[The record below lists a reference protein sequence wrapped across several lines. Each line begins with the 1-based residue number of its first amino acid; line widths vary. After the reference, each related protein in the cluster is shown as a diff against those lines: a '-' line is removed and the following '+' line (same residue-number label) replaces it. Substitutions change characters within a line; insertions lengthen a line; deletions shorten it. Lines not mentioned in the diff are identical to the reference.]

1 MRRNGGRLAFVLMIC
16 ALYAAAALLCAVLLL
31 RHAAALMR
39 PAGLLFRIR
48 EDTVAYAV
56 QSLAQLKTAKINA
69 PVFGAAAISLL
80 LHASFFVGAARG
92 RINRRRMTLCLAAC
106 FVPAVLACLCML
118 EVNGVRLSALLKSFL
133 PMLL

>member
-1 MRRNGGRLAFVLMIC
+1 MCKNAGRLALVLTIC

-31 RHAAALMR
+31 RYAAVPVQM
-39 PAGLLFRIR
+39 AGSLFAIQD
-48 EDTVAYAV
+48 DTVAYAV
-56 QSLAQLKTAKINA
+56 QILAQLKTAKINA

-80 LHASFFVGAARG
+80 LHVPFFAGAARG
-92 RINRRRMTLCLAAC
+92 CLNRRRMALCLAAC
-106 FVPAVLACLCML
+106 FVPAVLVCLCLL

>member
-31 RHAAALMR
+31 RHAAVPVQM
-39 PAGLLFRIR
+39 AGSLFAIQD
-48 EDTVAYAV
+48 DTVACAV
-56 QSLAQLKTAKINA
+56 QILAQLKTAKINA
-69 PVFGAAAISLL
+69 PVFGAAVVSLL
-80 LHASFFVGAARG
+80 LHAPFFVGAARG

-106 FVPAVLACLCML
+106 FVPIVLVCLCLL